1 MVPNPLP
8 RILIIEDES
17 AIADTLVFALRT
29 EGFEPEWHATA
40 REGLESYRNNPP
52 TLVILDIGLPDA
64 NGFDVCRQIRS
75 LGPTPVLFLTARA
88 EEVDRVVGLELGA
101 DDYVVKPFSPRELTA
116 RVRAILRRVPVP
128 PASMGTPTSTDR
140 RFVVDEV
147 RLRIHYQDVLLEL
160 SRYEFRL
167 LKTLI
172 DQPGRV
178 FTREQLLQLA
188 WDHPEHSLDRTVDT
202 HIKTLR
208 AKLHAIDPDVDLIVT
223 HRGIGYSLDE
233 AGLDDSGT
241 DKDT

>member
-1 MVPNPLP
+1 MAPNPTP
-8 RILIIEDES
+8 RILIMEDEP
-17 AIADTLVFALRT
+17 AIADALIYALRT
-29 EGFEPEWHATA
+29 EGFDPEWRATA
-40 REGLESYRNNPP
+40 QDGMQSYRQNPP
-52 TLVILDIGLPDA
+52 ALVILDVGLPDA

-88 EEVDRVVGLELGA
+88 EEIDRVVGLELGA

-116 RVRAILRRVPVP
+116 RVRAILRRVSMP
-128 PASMGTPTSTDR
+128 PAPDNARDT
-140 RFVVDEV
+140 RFVVDEA
-147 RLRIHYQDVLLEL
+147 RLGIHYQGTLLEL

-208 AKLHAIDPDVDLIVT
+208 AKLHTINPDADLIIT
-223 HRGIGYSLDE
+223 HRGIGYALAE
-233 AGLDDSGT
+233 NETGKRA
-241 DKDT
+241 